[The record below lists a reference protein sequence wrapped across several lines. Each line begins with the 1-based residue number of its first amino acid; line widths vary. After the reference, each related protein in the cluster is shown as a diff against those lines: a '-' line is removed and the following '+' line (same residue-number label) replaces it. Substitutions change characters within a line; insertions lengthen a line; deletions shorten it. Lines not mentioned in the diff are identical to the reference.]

1 MLIRE
6 DEQVVTFI
14 SDTWTFDT
22 VGNPT
27 TTTSTSTAYAKIR
40 SIGARE
46 YFGAGSEFP
55 KPEAILDVFRWDYN
69 DERKVMVNGE
79 EYAIYRAYAD
89 GDLISLYI
97 TRGNINV

>member
-1 MLIRE
+1 MLITQ

-14 SDTWTFDT
+14 TEAWAFDT

-27 TTTSTSTAYAKIR
+27 STNTTATAYAKIR
-40 SIGARE
+40 SIGAKE

-69 DERKVMVNGE
+69 DQRKVMVNGE
-79 EYAIYRAYAD
+79 EYEIYRAYAD

-97 TRGNINV
+97 TRGNVNV